1 MIETKKKNL
10 IVCGNC
16 ESHGQKSVL
25 GEMGTSG
32 EFIVQRFHQGET
44 IIKAPILSIICGVC
58 KNVAF
63 YRNEGTVLN
72 PGSRIL
78 WEQTSVSIRGTFA

>member
-10 IVCGNC
+10 IVCPAC
-16 ESHGQKSVL
+16 ESVGKKSIL
-25 GEMGTSG
+25 GEMGTAG

-58 KNVAF
+58 RGTAF
-63 YRNEGTVLN
+63 YRNEGTIDSG
-72 PGSRIL
+72 PGVR
-78 WEQTSVSIRGTFA
+78 WESTSISFEGTFLI